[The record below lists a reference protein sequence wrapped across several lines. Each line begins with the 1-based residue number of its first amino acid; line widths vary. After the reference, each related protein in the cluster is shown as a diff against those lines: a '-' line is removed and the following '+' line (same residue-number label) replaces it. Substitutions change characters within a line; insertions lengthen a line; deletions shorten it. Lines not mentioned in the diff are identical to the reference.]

1 MLVGDT
7 QQQQPVEA
15 GPGLRLLRDAVGSV
29 RIDHIRR
36 QLPDLEDWLR
46 EVDSLSADEAAAQA
60 TGRAARAAARAR
72 FREMNRARAGEKPIT
87 IRRPWQRGVSALL
100 RNGAMDMA
108 FKELHR
114 RGRMGLVDGKEEALH
129 DLVARW
135 AAYTAEHPTH
145 STIVM
150 ARTRADVRALSV
162 LLRERHHAMGD
173 RRHKDD
179 RSAIIRVHRIG
190 ERGRAT
196 EVPLEVRLG
205 ERLRIGATVYDL
217 GLYNG
222 TIVTVTGIEPRKD
235 GHCRLTVRTAD
246 KRTVTFAP
254 EEIRNWLGE
263 TALDHGYATTV
274 TAAQGMTVDAAFL
287 LLDEAMARET
297 TYPACTRHRRHLELV
312 ADRQSVAVGL
322 AGATP
327 EGEPGRTVGDDEI
340 LASLGQLCG
349 RSQPKAAALDHLLAE
364 TRRERGRE
372 DEIEIGREPGG
383 RGLGAGAGPQD
394 PPRATRAAVLRIVA
408 AADRR
413 TRRLADRATA
423 VALAAD
429 MTEVERDWAAVPTD
443 PAAQLA
449 RHRVV
454 LHRVRVFL
462 RRRTSGR
469 EDGQHHPRVSGLGY
483 VAFQSLHRRMQR
495 SVRARARDAERQ
507 ALDRAWKTAALR
519 NGREGTLSAES
530 ISRYGRLLAR
540 AQAFA
545 RDDSTRKD
553 LQRLWARRL
562 EAAPSYDDVLRRF
575 VEGLKAEDALITR
588 REAELPG
595 STLATRR
602 LADHMAALNAAT
614 HLEDL
619 PEAVRRLGRQHRA
632 AREAAGVTRTDAPW
646 VSDKIIAA
654 RVEARALN
662 RLWRDIGTGSLA
674 LLDRPD
680 HGEIVARTAAFAAKL
695 EQRLPDTARNW
706 RALAEGHLRQLAR
719 QLDEA
724 FESDARDVG
733 ALDGWLRLPRRL
745 AAFAALLA
753 ALPPAMAQAGGQADW
768 QRRLAEAPSP
778 VAVYE
783 RFVEGLARE
792 EHTIREQETA
802 RPGSTLAT
810 RRLADHMAVLAALA
824 SHDMLPAGERDGFR
838 RLLDAHR
845 EARTD
850 AGVTAADRPW
860 SEVARRR
867 TSDETRQRIA
877 RTIGEA
883 RAHLLKYPALLERAL
898 APKPPPDERDSGVFR
913 RMRRFFKD
921 DMPPTKGLKDFDPD
935 YRKWDLRAERFVR
948 KFRAWRADAILR
960 DHVDRRWID
969 MADLIAE
976 FEAIRHAYP
985 EPYRIEIPDAFPASD
1000 QRHDP
1005 DRLAALLRDVIKPED
1020 ERNRDAVVELA
1031 RRNRAWPEETLAV
1044 FRSHARQA
1052 ANAGET
1058 RSLIRLS
1065 AGLPPYLGESLRNL
1079 SEVTWQYQGEDI
1091 ERRRNLEQGYGM
1103 SY

>member
-1 MLVGDT
+1 
-7 QQQQPVEA
+7 
-15 GPGLRLLRDAVGSV
+15 
-29 RIDHIRR
+29 
-36 QLPDLEDWLR
+36 
-46 EVDSLSADEAAAQA
+46 
-60 TGRAARAAARAR
+60 
-72 FREMNRARAGEKPIT
+72 
-87 IRRPWQRGVSALL
+87 
-100 RNGAMDMA
+100 
-108 FKELHR
+108 
-114 RGRMGLVDGKEEALH
+114 
-129 DLVARW
+129 
-135 AAYTAEHPTH
+135 
-145 STIVM
+145 
-150 ARTRADVRALSV
+150 
-162 LLRERHHAMGD
+162 
-173 RRHKDD
+173 
-179 RSAIIRVHRIG
+179 
-190 ERGRAT
+190 
-196 EVPLEVRLG
+196 
-205 ERLRIGATVYDL
+205 
-217 GLYNG
+217 
-222 TIVTVTGIEPRKD
+222 
-235 GHCRLTVRTAD
+235 
-246 KRTVTFAP
+246 
-254 EEIRNWLGE
+254 
-263 TALDHGYATTV
+263 
-274 TAAQGMTVDAAFL
+274 MTVDAAFL

-327 EGEPGRTVGDDEI
+327 EGEPGRNVGDDEI
-340 LASLGQLCG
+340 LAALGQLCG

-372 DEIEIGREPGG
+372 SEIEIGREPMTGG
-383 RGLGAGAGPQD
+383 RADSLGTGS
-394 PPRATRAAVLRIVA
+394 RRRAAALRIVA

-429 MTEVERDWAAVPTD
+429 MAEVERGWAAMPDVAD
-443 PAAQLA
+443 PAAQLD

-483 VAFQSLHRRMQR
+483 VAFQSLRRRMQR
-495 SVRARARDAERQ
+495 SVRARAADKAQRAAVETRSLARRWAALRARFDRDLPAILEDPEHARLLRRTVAFGRETDRDTDWRSFLDGHYAALGA
-507 ALDRAWKTAALR
+507 ALDRAWRTGGRQGWWHATVSPHKVSGYAPLRRRAEAFWSALNDGVLRPGDYKAAR
-519 NGREGTLSAES
+519 TLW
-530 ISRYGRLLAR
+530 R
-540 AQAFA
+540 
-545 RDDSTRKD
+545 
-553 LQRLWARRL
+553 RRL
-562 EAAPSYDDVLRRF
+562 NAAPSYRDVLIRLMQTLGTE
-575 VEGLKAEDALITR
+575 EGLMRR
-588 REAELPG
+588 REAQLPG

-602 LADHMAALNAAT
+602 LADHIAALTAAT
-614 HLEDL
+614 HLEGL
-619 PEAVRRLGRQHRA
+619 PEVGLLRRLVRQHRE

-646 VSDKIIAA
+646 VSDRIIAA

-662 RLWRDIGTGSLA
+662 RLWRDIGTGTLA

-680 HGEIVARTAAFAAKL
+680 HGEIVARTAAFAAAL

-706 RALAEGHLRQLAR
+706 RAHLVSHLRQLAR

-724 FESDARDVG
+724 FETSNEGRDVG

-745 AAFAALLA
+745 DAFAAMLA
-753 ALPPAMAQAGGQADW
+753 ALPPAMAQAVGRADW
-768 QRRLAEAPSP
+768 QRRLAGASSP

-783 RFVEGLARE
+783 RFVRDLARE

-824 SHDMLPAGERDGFR
+824 SHDMLPAKERDGFR

-845 EARTD
+845 QARTD

-883 RAHLLKYPALLERAL
+883 RAHLLEYPALLER

-921 DMPPTKGLKDFDPD
+921 DMPPTKPAGPHDFDPD
-935 YRKWDLRAERFVR
+935 YRRWDLRAELFVR
-948 KFRAWRADAILR
+948 KFRAWRADPILS
-960 DHVDRRWID
+960 DLVDRRWID

-985 EPYRIEIPDAFPASD
+985 EPYRIETPDAFPASD

-1005 DRLAALLRDVIKPED
+1005 DRLAVLLRDVIKPED

-1052 ANAGET
+1052 ANAGKT

-1065 AGLPPYLGESLRNL
+1065 AGLPPHLGESLQNL